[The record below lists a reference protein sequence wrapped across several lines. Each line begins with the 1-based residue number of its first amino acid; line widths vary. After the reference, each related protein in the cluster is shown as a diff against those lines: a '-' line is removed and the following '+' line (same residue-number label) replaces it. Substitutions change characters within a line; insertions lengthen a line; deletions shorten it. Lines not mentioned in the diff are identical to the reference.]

1 MDPLLEVVTEFVS
14 RVTPV
19 KAEAVAKRFRRL
31 DPAVGDPDIENFVG
45 GSGLRE
51 IATRLVDLWRESKL
65 PGDVISGMMLGVS
78 ATFEKKAREGSL
90 ELVWTGPK
98 TPYVPTRRTEQVLLQ
113 LIGGAK
119 NHIFLASFVV
129 HELPTIVLTLQ
140 EAMTR
145 GVKVQ
150 MLLESSKGEG
160 GSLSIDIIGKM
171 REVLPSAEVY
181 AWKKKDGLFAEGKV
195 HAKIV
200 VSDGREAFVTSAN
213 LTKYA
218 LEKNIEAGV
227 LIHGGQLPEEL
238 AMHLEYLIKTKVVER
253 V

>member
-1 MDPLLEVVTEFVS
+1 MDPLLEAVTEFVS
-14 RVTPV
+14 RVTPM
-19 KAEAVAKRFRRL
+19 KAEAVAKGFRRL
-31 DPAVGDPDIENFVG
+31 DPAVGDPDIEKLVA

-51 IATRLVDLWRESKL
+51 IATKLVDLWRESKL
-65 PGDVISGMMLGVS
+65 PGDVVSGMILGAS
-78 ATFEKKAREGSL
+78 AASEKKEGVGAL

-119 NHIFLASFVV
+119 NHIFLTSFVV
-129 HELPTIVLTLQ
+129 HELPSILLALQ
-140 EAMTR
+140 EAMNR

-150 MLLESSKGEG
+150 MLLESSKNEG

-171 REVLPSAEVY
+171 REVLPTAEIY
-181 AWKKKDGLFAEGKV
+181 AWKKKDGPFAEGKV

-227 LIHGGQLPEEL
+227 LIHGGPLPEEL